1 MPKTEESKPPE
12 SPLWMLTFTD
22 AMTNMLTFF
31 ILMLTFSSFYVGA
44 HAQEGG
50 FGPRGAGKTPLP
62 KKAPPAVLAMVES
75 PAAPHGDVPESG
87 SEKPTALEEP
97 GNASQRPREPLG
109 LVGTEAYDDRKVFYI
124 PSRLVFYGWGS
135 RITEI
140 GEDRLNR
147 IADFLKTDTSSV
159 IVGESSDH
167 AGNHPRFGKAGTGVE
182 RAYAVMQH
190 LTEKASI
197 PANRI
202 AIAAEAAVPEG
213 RYSEPVLE
221 ITVLSRS
228 VCP

>member
-1 MPKTEESKPPE
+1 MPKAEESKPPE

-44 HAQEGG
+44 HAQAGG
-50 FGPRGAGKTPLP
+50 MGPRGAGKTPLP
-62 KKAPPAVLAMVES
+62 KKTPPAAQAMVES
-75 PAAPHGDVPESG
+75 PASPRGEVPDAG
-87 SEKPTALEEP
+87 SEKPTYLEEP
-97 GNASQRPREPLG
+97 GNASQRPREPMGLLG
-109 LVGTEAYDDRKVFYI
+109 ADAYDDRKVFYI

-135 RITEI
+135 RITDS

-147 IADFLKTDTSSV
+147 IAEFLKTDQSSV

-167 AGNHPRFGKAGTGVE
+167 AGNHPRFGKGGVGVE

-190 LTEKASI
+190 LTGKANI
-197 PANRI
+197 PAGRV

-213 RYSEPVLE
+213 RYTEPVLE

-228 VCP
+228 VSP